1 MKNKVVYNKKARII
15 YDEEM
20 QVRKKKISNS
30 KIYDYLENKKFDNF
44 VAPIKITS
52 EYEYFPYIEEISIPK
67 EDKAIELMNLISM
80 LHVKTTMYQ
89 ETNIN
94 NIKQVYENTIKEIE
108 ELREYYYTLQDVL
121 EYKEYH
127 LPAEQLLLYNISSF
141 YKAIN
146 YAEHKIGLWYKE
158 KEKTKNERVVLIHN
172 NPSLEHILYN
182 KDSLVLISWSK
193 SKKDYPVYDFLRL
206 YKQEFKNLEMISLF
220 NIYKSKFQFNN
231 TEKLLF
237 ESLISIPPKVIL
249 NKTNLINTI
258 NVRYAVDYVINTNT
272 FLLEYDKENEQR
284 NNSELK

>member
-20 QVRKKKISNS
+20 QVRKKKISDS
-30 KIYDYLENKKFDNF
+30 KIYNYLENKKFYNF

-80 LHVKTTMYQ
+80 LHVKTTTYQ

-206 YKQEFKNLEMISLF
+206 YKQEFKSLEMISLF
-220 NIYKSKFQFNN
+220 NIYKSKSHFDN
-231 TEKLLF
+231 TEKSLLY
-237 ESLISIPPKVIL
+237 
-249 NKTNLINTI
+249 TNTI
-258 NVRYAVDYVINTNT
+258 SGTYTIDLSKIAVGKNTIIGPNYAFTT
-272 FLLEYDKENEQR
+272 
-284 NNSELK
+284 